1 MTLSSRVGI
10 KMASGRGRKR
20 VRAHGGFTLVELLV
34 VIAVLGIILALAFPA
49 LQNASMSAKRAEAV
63 SNIRQLGMAHLNYA
77 NDHDGQLPPL
87 SDQVTPGGNTAG
99 NRWMD
104 LILPYL
110 GYEMDY
116 PIKQR
121 AQGNPLH
128 YPEVYYN
135 PLVERH
141 FPWTDFGVNR
151 HVYTKPGEASRL
163 VRVQDMQT
171 IMLMDAGPAE
181 HPQWDSGW
189 MFWGGANLDDANV
202 PIRPDGKLSAVFFD
216 GSVDTFPREYFLEN
230 SVELVGED
238 N

>member
-1 MTLSSRVGI
+1 MTFPLKAKINPSHRRHPQSE
-10 KMASGRGRKR
+10 
-20 VRAHGGFTLVELLV
+20 RATTGFTLVELLV
-34 VIAVLGIILALAFPA
+34 VIVVLGIIVALAFPA
-49 LQNASMSAKRAEAV
+49 LRNASMSAKRAEAV
-63 SNIRQLGMAHLNYA
+63 SNIRELGMAHLNYA

-87 SDQVTPGGNTAG
+87 SDQVTPAGNTDG
-99 NRWMD
+99 KRWMD

-116 PIKQR
+116 PVQQR

-135 PLVERH
+135 PLVKRH

-151 HVYTKPGEASRL
+151 HVYTKPAEAARL
-163 VRVQDMQT
+163 VRIQDMQT

-189 MFWGGANLDDANV
+189 MFWGGAHLDEANV

-216 GSVDTFPREYFLEN
+216 GSVDTFEREYFIEN
-230 SVELVGED
+230 AVELVGEGP
-238 N
+238 